1 MDYDQLCE
9 EAGRRC
15 RTMSVSAHD
24 RISGSPQMV
33 RISSR
38 MCGIKVSERSRQ
50 IYRTGA
56 SLTIERGA
64 RRRGLP
70 ALDPALRVLAKVSP
84 DAPLLPRQPTSK
96 SLREQKCERNQV
108 TVRPSTTTGGPFSA
122 LSGSERS

>member
-38 MCGIKVSERSRQ
+38 MCGIKVSE
-50 IYRTGA
+50 
-56 SLTIERGA
+56 
-64 RRRGLP
+64 
-70 ALDPALRVLAKVSP
+70 
-84 DAPLLPRQPTSK
+84 
-96 SLREQKCERNQV
+96 
-108 TVRPSTTTGGPFSA
+108 
-122 LSGSERS
+122 